1 MDISLDFHGKKK
13 ICSNFDPP
21 QLKLW
26 LRSCFPLFHI
36 NEGKH
41 EKKKKSYSYISSKLT
56 LIQENKILI
65 VNDLAYFQKQME
77 EENL

>member
-1 MDISLDFHGKKK
+1 MDISLDFHGKKN

-26 LRSCFPLFHI
+26 LCSCFPRFHI

-41 EKKKKSYSYISSKLT
+41 ETKKKV
-56 LIQENKILI
+56 I
-65 VNDLAYFQKQME
+65 VIYQVN
-77 EENL
+77 